1 LCRAAEIFARE
12 KEYWEKE
19 LGRISARPDV
29 REWKKKE
36 VAWQRRAIRMWLGMR
51 NHRGATFA
59 EVEGVRKYVVMGKSS
74 GWQFKGGRV
83 VRSKN
88 KLFWIK
94 EMGRIAHAGQS

>member
-1 LCRAAEIFARE
+1 MSCSRNLCWGERVLGKGAR
-12 KEYWEKE
+12 KDF
-19 LGRISARPDV
+19 GSARCTGLEEERGGLAEASDSN
-29 REWKKKE
+29 
-36 VAWQRRAIRMWLGMR
+36 VARDEESSRS
-51 NHRGATFA
+51 NFA